1 MYVWQSKI
9 SNVSL
14 KGNYDGQTDGQ
25 KDKQTD
31 GQIDGQ
37 KKKHFLETPCT

>member
-9 SNVSL
+9 STVSL

-31 GQIDGQ
+31 GQKKIQYYLIMGQ
-37 KKKHFLETPCT
+37 K